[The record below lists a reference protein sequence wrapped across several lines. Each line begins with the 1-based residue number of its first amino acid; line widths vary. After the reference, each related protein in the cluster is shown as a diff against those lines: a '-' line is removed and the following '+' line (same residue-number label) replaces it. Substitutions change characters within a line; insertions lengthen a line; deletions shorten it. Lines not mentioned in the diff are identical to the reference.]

1 MKILRITAQGLPLFI
16 VPGVWHPVH
25 AKTGGDLCDRAGCVA
40 YNKSTRYRRQNSP
53 VSEREFLKIGKGHVE
68 AK

>member
-25 AKTGGDLCDRAGCVA
+25 AKTGGDLCDRAGF
-40 YNKSTRYRRQNSP
+40 YRM
-53 VSEREFLKIGKGHVE
+53 VYSE
-68 AK
+68 